1 MTVLGL
7 EKPSWQRCR
16 MDKVG
21 VVEGEETLRKTCV
34 VRGERMRAWG
44 KWWECKFVAI
54 KPRAWI
60 YKKITLERNGY
71 KWSAS
76 LKLVPWTL
84 TSMAKLVKRCSPK
97 PKVTDL
103 IPGRVHSEV
112 AGSVPSSGRLQGPPI
127 DLSLLQRVSFL
138 LYLHSLPSLS
148 KAIKINQTLKINK

>member
-1 MTVLGL
+1 MLGL
-7 EKPSWQRCR
+7 EKPSWQTCR

-34 VRGERMRAWG
+34 VRGERMRAWS
-44 KWWECKFVAI
+44 KWESKFMAM

-71 KWSAS
+71 KSSTS

-84 TSMAKLVKRCSPK
+84 TSMAQLVKRCPPK

-103 IPGRVHSEV
+103 IPGRAQSEV
-112 AGSVPSSGRLQGPPI
+112 ASSVPSSGRLQGPPI